1 LKIHFIKNILFTFLV
16 NLFLFSCGGDAIEY
30 QKALEEESG
39 IKPDQLANL
48 IKVIF
53 YENEW
58 TKAILTADRAEI
70 YFEAQQ
76 THLIGNLTVE
86 YFSKF
91 SGQRLSRLTADKAVV
106 DDNTKDMMAIGNVVV
121 WSDSAKVKLETS
133 KLQWSNSRQI
143 VYTNESV
150 KVTTPSEIINGYGFE
165 SDLSLSY
172 YKIIKVSGIKQ

>member
-1 LKIHFIKNILFTFLV
+1 
-16 NLFLFSCGGDAIEY
+16 
-30 QKALEEESG
+30 
-39 IKPDQLANL
+39 
-48 IKVIF
+48 
-53 YENEW
+53 
-58 TKAILTADRAEI
+58 
-70 YFEAQQ
+70 
-76 THLIGNLTVE
+76 
-86 YFSKF
+86 
-91 SGQRLSRLTADKAVV
+91 
-106 DDNTKDMMAIGNVVV
+106 MMAIGNVVV